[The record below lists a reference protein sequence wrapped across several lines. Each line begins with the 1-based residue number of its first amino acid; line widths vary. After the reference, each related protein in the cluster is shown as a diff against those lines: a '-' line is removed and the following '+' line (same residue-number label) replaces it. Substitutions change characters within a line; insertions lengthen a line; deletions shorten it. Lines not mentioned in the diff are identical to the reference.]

1 MCMFGTECRLGFV
14 VSVIGS
20 SIFLDHIRFIRCRKF
35 GRSAAGTGSK
45 IASSAKVEQ
54 VISNGSS
61 MHRGGISLSE
71 MTGNGLL
78 ILANEFDEEVVSEPD
93 EMEDSDA
100 DDDRR
105 S

>member
-1 MCMFGTECRLGFV
+1 
-14 VSVIGS
+14 
-20 SIFLDHIRFIRCRKF
+20 
-35 GRSAAGTGSK
+35 
-45 IASSAKVEQ
+45 
-54 VISNGSS
+54 

-105 S
+105 SWIISSAIGLSSKLSDGKMVSPW